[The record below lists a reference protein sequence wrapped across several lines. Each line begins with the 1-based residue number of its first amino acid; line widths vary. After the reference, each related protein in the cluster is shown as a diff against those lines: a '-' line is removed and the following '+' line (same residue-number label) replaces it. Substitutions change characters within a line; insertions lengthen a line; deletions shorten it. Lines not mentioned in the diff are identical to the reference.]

1 MSSTLSSFALTSAG
15 GSIIGMVVICAVK
28 QVSHVLNQLQ
38 IILRTSFAQ
47 FVNVKVLKVREKS
60 DGIRMEFSSSK
71 TQPAGVGSSSGFQ
84 TDPAR
89 ESSP

>member
-1 MSSTLSSFALTSAG
+1 
-15 GSIIGMVVICAVK
+15 MVVVCAVK

-38 IILRTSFAQ
+38 IVLRTSFAQ
-47 FVNVKVLKVREKS
+47 FVNVKVLNVREKS

-89 ESSP
+89 QNSL